1 MDGQRKNTNT
11 PGTILGPPPEKT
23 VCPSMDTHMRDIP
36 EAAASTS
43 GNPLMTP
50 ERLKQRALN
59 PKVAV
64 EMDLSELENFKKF
77 FDSWKFPPEYDCFQK
92 AISELLF
99 GFERVLLEQRASHA
113 QPQKE
118 KPQAVSMYET
128 DEEELDHET
137 NWVEKTK
144 KRKKRNNNGFPGLQ
158 TDRNKVKPPPIFV
171 EKKGPISSLT
181 NLINTQVQTEN
192 FTTKSM
198 DQNKIK
204 INLEDEDSFRKTIHV
219 LQQEDMVFHTYEN
232 KQSRPI
238 RVMAKGLDHSSDPED
253 IVGYLT
259 TKGYKILRADVKL
272 AAKSKKP
279 LNMFVLSFD
288 KSENIDSIYKIREIM
303 RQIVQICPM
312 KGSKLVPQCK
322 RCQEYGHTKNHCN
335 KKPRCVKCAQGHLTV
350 QCVKTKEMRPKC
362 ANCGEDHPAN
372 YRGCVVAKELQKR
385 KNQQVKSNKSIK
397 QHNRNTVSQQAPVQ
411 PVPKSQVREMSYARV
426 TSQNDCQNKVTAS
439 ESILQV
445 ILNEVKSI
453 KQSMDDRFKEVTR
466 RVNRI
471 ENRYNNPAP
480 TSRRS

>member
-158 TDRNKVKPPPIFV
+158 TDRNK
-171 EKKGPISSLT
+171 
-181 NLINTQVQTEN
+181 
-192 FTTKSM
+192 
-198 DQNKIK
+198 
-204 INLEDEDSFRKTIHV
+204 
-219 LQQEDMVFHTYEN
+219 
-232 KQSRPI
+232 
-238 RVMAKGLDHSSDPED
+238 
-253 IVGYLT
+253 
-259 TKGYKILRADVKL
+259 
-272 AAKSKKP
+272 
-279 LNMFVLSFD
+279 
-288 KSENIDSIYKIREIM
+288 
-303 RQIVQICPM
+303 
-312 KGSKLVPQCK
+312 
-322 RCQEYGHTKNHCN
+322 
-335 KKPRCVKCAQGHLTV
+335 
-350 QCVKTKEMRPKC
+350 
-362 ANCGEDHPAN
+362 
-372 YRGCVVAKELQKR
+372 
-385 KNQQVKSNKSIK
+385 
-397 QHNRNTVSQQAPVQ
+397 APVQ

>member
-158 TDRNKVKPPPIFV
+158 TDRNK
-171 EKKGPISSLT
+171 
-181 NLINTQVQTEN
+181 
-192 FTTKSM
+192 
-198 DQNKIK
+198 KI
-204 INLEDEDSFRKTIHV
+204 
-219 LQQEDMVFHTYEN
+219 
-232 KQSRPI
+232 
-238 RVMAKGLDHSSDPED
+238 
-253 IVGYLT
+253 
-259 TKGYKILRADVKL
+259 
-272 AAKSKKP
+272 
-279 LNMFVLSFD
+279 
-288 KSENIDSIYKIREIM
+288 
-303 RQIVQICPM
+303 
-312 KGSKLVPQCK
+312 
-322 RCQEYGHTKNHCN
+322 
-335 KKPRCVKCAQGHLTV
+335 
-350 QCVKTKEMRPKC
+350 
-362 ANCGEDHPAN
+362 
-372 YRGCVVAKELQKR
+372 
-385 KNQQVKSNKSIK
+385 
-397 QHNRNTVSQQAPVQ
+397 
-411 PVPKSQVREMSYARV
+411 
-426 TSQNDCQNKVTAS
+426 
-439 ESILQV
+439 
-445 ILNEVKSI
+445 
-453 KQSMDDRFKEVTR
+453 
-466 RVNRI
+466 
-471 ENRYNNPAP
+471 
-480 TSRRS
+480 